1 MKHGFPKFLKYVIVY
16 ALLVMLGIGML
27 FLSGLAP
34 QDQVEKNYLLSMD
47 ELEPEYAGHHILRYD
62 WGAYA
67 LDDWTEVI
75 ILSLSTYMDVKDNPS
90 SVMTNAYPLEDDFTL
105 ESARA
110 SVENH
115 EPADVFYV
123 RYWHGFRIYVR
134 ALLSVMDYGT
144 MRTMM
149 MWTFFLLMA
158 AVTVMLTLQTR
169 SIWPPMFFTAAILFV
184 NPVVASAL
192 FQYSSCFVIAFI
204 GMLLVPS
211 WLKKPERAMMGFM
224 ILGMATM
231 FFDFYTA
238 PLLTLGLPLLGWLIC
253 LVYSKDPPPAKKM
266 LTLSLK
272 ALGVWFS
279 SYLSM
284 WLVKLVLTSIFTDQ
298 DAFGTA
304 WEATAVRLGIEKS
317 PEYLYR
323 YDKVEALISPFKHLF
338 DWPMLVIFAVI
349 LLVAGVVLLL
359 LRTNKKSYARGLV
372 MLFVALLPIFWT
384 LVATQPMIMHAH
396 FQYRILAVTM
406 LGGMYFWLMSVNRSR
421 LPDIKPVCLPEPVPS
436 GAAALKADDS
446 AD

>member
-1 MKHGFPKFLKYVIVY
+1 MPRRFPKFLKYVLVY

-34 QDQVEKNYLLSMD
+34 QDQVEQHYLNSIDQLA
-47 ELEPEYAGHHILRYD
+47 PEYQNHHILRQV
-62 WGAYA
+62 WGSYS

-75 ILSLSTYMDVKDNPS
+75 ILSLSTYMDVADNPS

-105 ESARA
+105 YDAKA
-110 SVENH
+110 TVENH

-144 MRTMM
+144 MRTLI

-158 AVTVMLTLQTR
+158 AVAAMLTLKTR
-169 SIWPPMFFTAAILFV
+169 SVWPPMLFTAGILFV

-192 FQYSSCFVIAFI
+192 FQYSVCFVIAFI
-204 GMLLVPS
+204 GMLFVPKWQKNPQS
-211 WLKKPERAMMGFM
+211 AWMGFM

-238 PLLTLGLPLLGWLIC
+238 PLITLGLPLLGWLIC
-253 LVYSKDPPPAKKM
+253 DNYSAHPAPVKKQA
-266 LTLSLK
+266 LWSLK
-272 ALGVWFS
+272 AVGVWFS
-279 SYLSM
+279 SYVSM
-284 WLVKLVLTSIFTDQ
+284 WIVKLVLTSLFTNQ
-298 DAFGTA
+298 DAFGSA
-304 WEATAVRLGIEKS
+304 WGATVERLGIEKS

-349 LLVAGVVLLL
+349 LLVAGVVMLL
-359 LRTNKKSYARGLV
+359 LRTKKDSYARGIV
-372 MLFVALLPIFWT
+372 MLGIAMLPILWT

-406 LGGMYFWLMSVNRSR
+406 LGGMYFWLMSVDRNR
-421 LPDIKPVCLPEPVPS
+421 LPDIRLGLPEAAPP
-436 GAAALKADDS
+436 AAAQKADDS
-446 AD
+446 SD

>member
-1 MKHGFPKFLKYVIVY
+1 MTRRFPKFLKYVLVY

-34 QDQVEKNYLLSMD
+34 QDQVEQHYLNSIDQLA
-47 ELEPEYAGHHILRYD
+47 PEYQNHHILRQV
-62 WGAYA
+62 WGSYS

-75 ILSLSTYMDVKDNPS
+75 ILSLSTYMDVADNPS

-105 ESARA
+105 YDAKA
-110 SVENH
+110 TVENH

-144 MRTMM
+144 MRSLI
-149 MWTFFLLMA
+149 MWAFFLLMA
-158 AVTVMLTLQTR
+158 AVTVMLTLTTR
-169 SIWPPMFFTAAILFV
+169 SVWPPMLFTAAILFV

-192 FQYSSCFVIAFI
+192 FQYSSCFIIAFI

-238 PLLTLGLPLLGWLIC
+238 PLITLGLPLLGWLIC
-253 LVYSKDPPPAKKM
+253 LAYSTNPPPAKKM
-266 LTLSLK
+266 LTLSLRSI
-272 ALGVWFS
+272 GVWFS
-279 SYLSM
+279 SYFSM
-284 WLVKLVLTSIFTDQ
+284 WITKLVLTTIFTDQ
-298 DAFGTA
+298 DAFGSA
-304 WEATAVRLGIEKS
+304 WGATAERLGIVKQ
-317 PEYLYR
+317 PEFLFR
-323 YDKVEALISPFKHLF
+323 YDKVEAILSPFRHLF
-338 DWPMLVIFAVI
+338 DWPMLIIFAII
-349 LLVAGVVLLL
+349 LLVAGVVMLL

-372 MLFVALLPIFWT
+372 MLFIAMLPIIWT

-406 LGGMYFWLMSVNRSR
+406 LGGMYFWLMSVDRGR
-421 LPDIKPVCLPEPVPS
+421 LPDIRLGLPEAAPP
-436 GAAALKADDS
+436 AAAQKADDS
-446 AD
+446 SD

>member
-1 MKHGFPKFLKYVIVY
+1 MTSRFPKFLKYLIVY
-16 ALLVMLGIGML
+16 ALIVMLGIGML

-34 QDQVEKNYLLSMD
+34 QDQVEKHYLNSIDQLA
-47 ELEPEYAGHHILRYD
+47 PEYQNHHILRQV
-62 WGAYA
+62 WGSYS

-105 ESARA
+105 YDAKA
-110 SVENH
+110 TVENH

-144 MRTMM
+144 MRTLI

-158 AVTVMLTLQTR
+158 AVAAMLSLKT
-169 SIWPPMFFTAAILFV
+169 SSVWPPMLFTAGILFV

-192 FQYSSCFVIAFI
+192 FQYSSCFIIAFI
-204 GMLLVPS
+204 GMLFVPKWQKNPQS
-211 WLKKPERAMMGFM
+211 AWMGFM
-224 ILGMATM
+224 ILGMTTM

-238 PLLTLGLPLLGWLIC
+238 PLITLGLPLLGWLIC
-253 LVYSKDPPPAKKM
+253 DNYSAHPAPVKKQA
-266 LTLSLK
+266 LWSLK
-272 ALGVWFS
+272 AVGVWFG
-279 SYLSM
+279 SYVSM
-284 WLVKLVLTSIFTDQ
+284 WIVKLVLTSLFTNQ
-298 DAFGTA
+298 DAFGSA
-304 WEATAVRLGIEKS
+304 WGATVERLGIEKS

-338 DWPMLVIFAVI
+338 DWPMLVIFVVI
-349 LLVAGVVLLL
+349 LLIAGVVMLL
-359 LRTNKKSYARGLV
+359 LRTKKDSYARGIV
-372 MLFVALLPIFWT
+372 MLSIAMLPIVWT

-406 LGGMYFWLMSVNRSR
+406 LGGMYFWLMSVDRSR
-421 LPDIKPVCLPEPVPS
+421 LPDIRLGLPEAPPS
-436 GAAALKADDS
+436 AAAQKADDS